1 MELTLPTKVNVT
13 HPIMLDTKIL
23 VVIGANGAGKKL
35 FWQRFI
41 GEICGSSEKEYPVY
55 MPYSSAM
62 TNLNYRLPMNS
73 HVYSL

>member
-23 VVIGANGAGKKL
+23 VVIGANGAGK
-35 FWQRFI
+35 
-41 GEICGSSEKEYPVY
+41 SSFGRDLLERKEYPVY

-62 TNLNYRLPMNS
+62 TNLNYRPPMNS

>member
-23 VVIGANGAGKKL
+23 VVIGANGAGK
-35 FWQRFI
+35 
-41 GEICGSSEKEYPVY
+41 SSFGRDLLERYPVY

>member
-23 VVIGANGAGKKL
+23 VVIGANGAGK
-35 FWQRFI
+35 
-41 GEICGSSEKEYPVY
+41 SSFGRDLLRDMRVKRKEYPVY

-62 TNLNYRLPMNS
+62 TNLNYRPPMNS

>member
-23 VVIGANGAGKKL
+23 VVIGANGAGKSSL
-35 FWQRFI
+35 A
-41 GEICGSSEKEYPVY
+41 EIYWRDMRVKRKEYPVY

-62 TNLNYRLPMNS
+62 TNLNYRPPMNS

>member
-23 VVIGANGAGKKL
+23 VVIGANGAGK
-35 FWQRFI
+35 
-41 GEICGSSEKEYPVY
+41 SSFGRDLLERYAGQAKRISGIHAF
-55 MPYSSAM
+55 SSAM
-62 TNLNYRLPMNS
+62 TNLNYRPPMNS